1 MYGQI
6 SAPTPVVIPA
16 RPAPKR
22 RTALIVVGVGFIILV
37 MLALIALSIAVGVVA
52 FFFPRNDAPAY
63 FIGNDNPVAPYQ
75 FYGANQQVSPSELHD
90 MGSLTNDN
98 TKDAGLLWFGAIRI
112 IGAAKDWVESVWVH
126 NGKGT
131 ALYVE
136 SGNVE
141 IMSGSVYVGGN
152 IAISGDFNA
161 PIIDELRERI
171 HSLESAIS
179 DLTDAIHGLAGQ
191 Q

>member
-6 SAPTPVVIPA
+6 NAPTPVVIPA
-16 RPAPKR
+16 RPMRKK
-22 RTALIVVGVGFIILV
+22 RTALIVAGVLFVILA

-52 FFFPRNDAPAY
+52 FFFPRNNDPAY

-75 FYGANQQVSPSELHD
+75 FYGANQQISPDDLRD

-112 IGAAKDWVESVWVH
+112 IGAAKDWVESVWIH

-161 PIIDELRERI
+161 PVIDELRQRI
-171 HSLESAIS
+171 HSLESTIS
-179 DLTDAIHGLAGQ
+179 DLTDIIHQLNGQ